1 MNDRRARSLILR
13 TARPNWTFRLAGLA
27 VVAFISATA
36 LAQDQSG
43 APPASPAGDSF
54 ASAFFVSRVTHAN
67 GERTLDIIGSM
78 LLWLLLLLSML
89 SIGLIGMM
97 ALTNQRKAYAPEG
110 VVSQVRKLMETGRYR
125 EAINL
130 TGADESFFCRV
141 LNAALREAGHGFSA
155 VIRAVEQTSDELT
168 TQRLRRIEY
177 LNILAQVSPMI
188 GLFGTVWGMILAF
201 RAIVTAGGNADPVL
215 LARGIGTALTTT
227 FWGLLI
233 AIPALSAYAVIR
245 NRIDQYTTEATRLAE
260 ELVNEFRPKL
270 TSTSTTAPVATHAA
284 PTRPPEARPVVAPKS

>member
-1 MNDRRARSLILR
+1 
-13 TARPNWTFRLAGLA
+13 
-27 VVAFISATA
+27 
-36 LAQDQSG
+36 
-43 APPASPAGDSF
+43 
-54 ASAFFVSRVTHAN
+54 
-67 GERTLDIIGSM
+67 
-78 LLWLLLLLSML
+78 
-89 SIGLIGMM
+89 MM

-215 LARGIGTALTTT
+215 LAGGIGTALTTT